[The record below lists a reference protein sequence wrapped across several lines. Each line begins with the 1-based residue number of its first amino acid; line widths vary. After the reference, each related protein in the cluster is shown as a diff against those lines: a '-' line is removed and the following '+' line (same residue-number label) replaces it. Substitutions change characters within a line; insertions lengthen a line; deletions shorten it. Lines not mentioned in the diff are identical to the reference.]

1 MKTIVLTIFITF
13 IFAGT
18 SFAQTSTDFIKAMDS
33 YRSTKLIGGGLNALT
48 EKDIEGSP
56 YLNNDFISGKVI
68 TTTNIEYEDIPL
80 RFNIY
85 NDQIEFK
92 TEGEEIMTLAVSEI
106 FEKIEFGEYKIFY
119 APYSNA
125 KKIKHGFFIVL
136 EGGKVELYA
145 KPEIKFIE
153 ATKPAAYQEAQPAK
167 FNRRPDSYYIRIGM
181 DEAKL
186 VENKKTLVD
195 IFPDNKDKIEEFI
208 KKNKTKTNDPES
220 LKELVQF
227 YNSIENHE

>member
-1 MKTIVLTIFITF
+1 TN
-13 IFAGT
+13 
-18 SFAQTSTDFIKAMDS
+18 TDFIKAMDS

-68 TTTNIEYEDIPL
+68 TTTNAEYVDIPL

-92 TEGEEIMTLAVSEI
+92 TEGEEIMILAASEI
-106 FEKIEFGEYKIFY
+106 IEKIEFGEYKIFY
-119 APYSNA
+119 APYSYA
-125 KKIKHGFFIVL
+125 KKIKRGFFIVM
-136 EGGKVELYA
+136 EGGKADLYA

-153 ATKPAAYQEAQPAK
+153 ATKPLAYQEAQPAK
-167 FNRRPDSYYIRIGM
+167 FNRRSDSYYIRIGM